1 MEWFMQQNQVVQ
13 AAIVTGI
20 FGVITAIITGT
31 FNLIKSQWSRQ
42 SKDSKMHDSTIN
54 IMQSTTGNNNTFI
67 GVQNNKDDR
76 K

>member
-1 MEWFMQQNQVVQ
+1 MVYPTKSSCPGSNSHRD
-13 AAIVTGI
+13 
-20 FGVITAIITGT
+20 FGVITAIITGA

>member
-20 FGVITAIITGT
+20 FGVITAIITGA

-76 K
+76 E

>member
-20 FGVITAIITGT
+20 FGVITAIITGS

>member
-20 FGVITAIITGT
+20 FGVITAIITGA
-31 FNLIKSQWSRQ
+31 FILIKSQWSRQ